1 MVEVQTRA
9 RQEEPAWPIRAKRH
23 RVVVVGAGFAGFNAA
38 RELARRAG
46 ATTEIVVINSTDYF
60 LYLPLMPQ
68 VSGGVVEPA
77 HIRVSLVRRLRKMR
91 FVLGTAS
98 HIDLEQKVVHWTGPE
113 GSAGQVG
120 YDRVILTVGSVNK
133 LLPIPGVADYAHGF
147 RSIAEAMYL
156 YDQIIRQL
164 ELASVAADPEERRAR
179 CTFVV
184 VGGGYTGT
192 EVAAQGQLLTTRL
205 ARALPGLAGQPIRWL
220 LLDTAPRLL
229 PELDPRLSRTA
240 ERVLR
245 RRGVDVLTGQSVA
258 EAGDGYVQLSTGEK
272 VPTHSLIWCVGVRP
286 DPFVDGLNMATNRGR
301 LVVDEFM
308 AVPGAP
314 DIYACG
320 DCAAVPDLT
329 RPGQICG
336 MTAQHAQ
343 RQGKL
348 VARNVAASL
357 GMGTAQPY
365 RHHDLGFLVDLG
377 GLAAAA
383 NPLHIPLSGPAANVV
398 TRGYH
403 LSAMSG
409 NRLRV
414 FTDWSLNLVT
424 APEATSLGVIS
435 AQSVPLDVDKPQA

>member
-1 MVEVQTRA
+1 MA
-9 RQEEPAWPIRAKRH
+9 NSGKRH

-98 HIDLEQKVVHWTGPE
+98 HIDPEQKVVHWTGPE

-357 GMGTAQPY
+357 DMGTAQPY

-435 AQSVPLDVDKPQA
+435 AQSVPLDVNKPQA